1 MLMNGTISGVTKPV
15 SRLVLGTMIIS
26 VRDLGRS
33 FELLDAAFE
42 LGYTAFDTAHVYAG
56 GDSERGLG
64 QWMQKRG
71 NRDKVVIISKGC
83 HHNADRSRVTPFDL
97 TSDLYD
103 SLTRLK
109 TDYIDLYMLHRDDP
123 AVSVGPIVEIL
134 NEHLQA
140 GIIHA
145 FGGSNWTH
153 QRIIEANEYAR
164 KYGLTPFVASSPNY
178 SLAEQV
184 EDPWGGGC
192 VSISGPMNLKAQEWY
207 IANQMPILAYS
218 SLARGLFSGRI
229 TPDNFEEQKSTLDE
243 ACLKAYCH
251 EQNFRRLERTLLLSK
266 EKGIS
271 VPQLVLAYI
280 LGSKLNVFPIV
291 GAANRQE
298 LEDNIKAFNHS
309 LTESERAWLNLEIY
323 QH

>member
-1 MLMNGTISGVTKPV
+1 
-15 SRLVLGTMIIS
+15 
-26 VRDLGRS
+26 
-33 FELLDAAFE
+33 
-42 LGYTAFDTAHVYAG
+42 
-56 GDSERGLG
+56 
-64 QWMQKRG
+64 
-71 NRDKVVIISKGC
+71 
-83 HHNADRSRVTPFDL
+83 
-97 TSDLYD
+97 
-103 SLTRLK
+103 
-109 TDYIDLYMLHRDDP
+109 MLHRDDP

-164 KYGLTPFVASSPNY
+164 KHGLTPFVASSPNY